1 MLPVDSGRQN
11 GNSRYNPNR
20 ADIENAGTTEINYSI
35 KESTTMRKVDLIF
48 LAAAAVSFLAAPL
61 AFAQGGNMPASTK
74 ESGTIAGHGMAAGEQ
89 ASEPKGATDA
99 KLVGTW
105 TLVSETA
112 HQGDKTTQPLGPHP
126 QGMMMFDRG
135 GRFMMFIARPGL
147 PKFAAGKRDA
157 GTPEE
162 NKAVLAGL
170 LAFFGTYSV
179 NEADQVLILHP
190 EASTFPN
197 WNGADQKRFLRFA
210 GDQQIWTNR
219 TPAIG
224 AEVVEVVWRR
234 AQ

>member
-1 MLPVDSGRQN
+1 MKDARLITRIVVGICLLVGTQVWSQAA
-11 GNSRYNPNR
+11 NPQ
-20 ADIENAGTTEINYSI
+20 S
-35 KESTTMRKVDLIF
+35 
-48 LAAAAVSFLAAPL
+48 
-61 AFAQGGNMPASTK
+61 
-74 ESGTIAGHGMAAGEQ
+74 
-89 ASEPKGATDA
+89 ATGA

-105 TLVSETA
+105 VLVSETA
-112 HQGDKTTQPLGPHP
+112 HQGDKMTQPLGPSP

-135 GRFMMFIARPGL
+135 GRFMMFIARPGI

-157 GTPEE
+157 GTADE

-179 NEADQVLILHP
+179 NEADQVLILRP

-197 WNGADQKRFLRFA
+197 WNGADQKRFVELA

-224 AEVVEVVWRR
+224 AEIVEVVWKR
-234 AQ
+234 AP